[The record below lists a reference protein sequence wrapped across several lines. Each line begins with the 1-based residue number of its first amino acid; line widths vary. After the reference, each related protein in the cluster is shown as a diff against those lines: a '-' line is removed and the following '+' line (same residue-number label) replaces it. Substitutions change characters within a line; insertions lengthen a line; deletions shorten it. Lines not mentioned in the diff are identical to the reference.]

1 MVFNKG
7 FTLIELSLVVVL
19 SAILA
24 GALVPNFVRS
34 LHIEA
39 SRKTALEMSQIAEAS
54 RVYYIQQNSWPQD
67 LQALK
72 TAGFLDS
79 KWEGKNPFGNLYTLQ
94 LNGAD
99 TDVNTTV
106 PQAMA
111 AVVAGLLPMSTVQ
124 GVLVTMTVTPPG
136 ACG

>member
-1 MVFNKG
+1 MRHNKG

-39 SRKTALEMSQIAEAS
+39 ARKTALEMSQIAEAG
-54 RVYYIQQNSWPQD
+54 RVYYIEHNDWPED

-72 TAGFLDS
+72 TAGALDPA
-79 KWEGKNPFGNLYTLQ
+79 WDGRGPFGKVYTLQ
-94 LNGAD
+94 PDG
-99 TDVNTTV
+99 VNLEV
-106 PQAMA
+106 
-111 AVVAGLLPMSTVQ
+111 
-124 GVLVTMTVTPPG
+124 
-136 ACG
+136 